1 MKKVLVAVTDGF
13 SSRGIELTKKL
24 ADNLKGIGCEI
35 FSVGT
40 SDRIYKNEIE
50 ELVSKPSRS
59 HELLRDFKKNYFTKD
74 EVEQFA
80 KEICKKE

>member
-1 MKKVLVAVTDGF
+1 MAVTDGF
-13 SSRGIELTKKL
+13 SSLGIEFTKKL
-24 ADNLKGIGCEI
+24 ADQLKSTGFEL

-40 SDRIYKNEIE
+40 SDLIYKTEMD
-50 ELVSKPSRS
+50 ELVSKPSKS
-59 HELLRDFKKNYFTKD
+59 HELLRDLKKNYFTKD